1 MHEDHENKGARYSA
15 FFSALLD
22 DRFHETGSR
31 GTPAFK
37 SLPVSIEGRGEQNSV
52 KSVGG
57 TGVGYVAGSIAIEHC
72 QRSRRADRCSSHH
85 LGVDASPRIS
95 DPTRY
100 RRSFSFARLQPIVRR
115 LDDHGVPRQVA
126 PVKVESRIQTVAPV
140 ACVPAAFDLANCLGW
155 AACG

>member
-1 MHEDHENKGARYSA
+1 MHEDHEDKGARYSA

-37 SLPVSIEGRGEQNSV
+37 RLPVSIEGRGEQNSV

-72 QRSRRADRCSSHH
+72 QRSRRADRCSSTGGLSLLGRASSASRPTEAIGEIESCRYASNGRDGLDSTFYFDGGH
-85 LGVDASPRIS
+85 LAGNP
-95 DPTRY
+95 
-100 RRSFSFARLQPIVRR
+100 
-115 LDDHGVPRQVA
+115 
-126 PVKVESRIQTVAPV
+126 
-140 ACVPAAFDLANCLGW
+140 
-155 AACG
+155 